1 MPGIFHVIFRRRG
14 GNRRSSGCGALG
26 GRISQ
31 FPVAAFR
38 GLTGCCCF
46 VRTAGLG
53 EIRAKIRCLTLGVSF
68 VLKSTEHRIEPRF
81 GPETALKNNYFFY

>member
-1 MPGIFHVIFRRRG
+1 VEIVGPADVQHF
-14 GNRRSSGCGALG
+14 G
-26 GRISQ
+26 GRISR

-38 GLTGCCCF
+38 GLTGCCRF
-46 VRTAGLG
+46 VKSADLG

-81 GPETALKNNYFFY
+81 GPETALKKQLFFLLTNF